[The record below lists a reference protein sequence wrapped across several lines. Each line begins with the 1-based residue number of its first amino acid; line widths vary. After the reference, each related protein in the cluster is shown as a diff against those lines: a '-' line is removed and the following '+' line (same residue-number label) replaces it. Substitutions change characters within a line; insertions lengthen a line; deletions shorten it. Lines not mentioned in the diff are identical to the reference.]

1 MERTVFVASALNAKV
16 HLLSGILIGAGA
28 LFFMKQMCNQKAK
41 KHNGSSG
48 THQSMPVADAK
59 TD

>member
-1 MERTVFVASALNAKV
+1 MFIASAINAKV

-28 LFFMKQMCNQKAK
+28 FLFMKQRCDQKAR
-41 KHNGSSG
+41 KHNGSNG

>member
-1 MERTVFVASALNAKV
+1 MERTVIVASALNAKV

-28 LFFMKQMCNQKAK
+28 LILMKQRCDQKAK
-41 KHNGSSG
+41 KHNGSNG

>member
-1 MERTVFVASALNAKV
+1 MEKTMFVASALNAKV

-28 LFFMKQMCNQKAK
+28 LILMKQRGDQKAK
-41 KHNGSSG
+41 KHNGSNG

>member
-1 MERTVFVASALNAKV
+1 MEKTVFVASALNAKV

-48 THQSMPVADAK
+48 THQSIPVADAK

>member
-1 MERTVFVASALNAKV
+1 MFVASALNAKV
-16 HLLSGILIGAGA
+16 HLLSDILIRAGA

-41 KHNGSSG
+41 KHNGSNG

-59 TD
+59 TE

>member
-1 MERTVFVASALNAKV
+1 MERTVIVASALNAKV

-28 LFFMKQMCNQKAK
+28 LILMKQRCDQKAK
-41 KHNGSSG
+41 KHNGSNG
-48 THQSMPVADAK
+48 THQSMLVADAK

>member
-1 MERTVFVASALNAKV
+1 MEKAVFITSALNAKV

-28 LFFMKQMCNQKAK
+28 LLLMKQMCNHEAK

-48 THQSMPVADAK
+48 SHQSIPVADAN
-59 TD
+59 TE

>member
-1 MERTVFVASALNAKV
+1 MFVASALNAKV

-59 TD
+59 TE

>member
-1 MERTVFVASALNAKV
+1 MERTVIVASALNAKV
-16 HLLSGILIGAGA
+16 HLLFGILIGAGA
-28 LFFMKQMCNQKAK
+28 LILMKQRCDQKAK
-41 KHNGSSG
+41 KHNGSNG